1 MTAVKCSSCRTSGS
15 AFASRGGEGTVHD
28 VSGATRYR
36 VRTRRPRKCT
46 SVLMLSAA
54 FSGCLSIRDE
64 EVLVF
69 LKFFFFVC
77 FFLRVLTWTFRVAL
91 LRYLSF

>member
-1 MTAVKCSSCRTSGS
+1 MCDGGKVLVVQDKWVSVRVPGQ
-15 AFASRGGEGTVHD
+15 RGRRARC
-28 VSGATRYR
+28 SGAIRYR

-69 LKFFFFVC
+69 LKFFLFVC
-77 FFLRVLTWTFRVAL
+77 FF
-91 LRYLSF
+91 YEY